1 MKGEDGIGD
10 AEAAEKR
17 VPETGELLI
26 PRVIALPVQ
35 DVEHLYRLP
44 CPLISVSEFVKILV
58 SFSISSIFEEI
69 SFSRNVERREVR
81 EKIDER
87 EISIFI
93 YYRICNYRSIDSFS
107 FSFFIVEEN
116 FSKYFNKV

>member
-58 SFSISSIFEEI
+58 SFSISSFL
-69 SFSRNVERREVR
+69 FFFLHSRKFLFQETSNDG
-81 EKIDER
+81 K
-87 EISIFI
+87 
-93 YYRICNYRSIDSFS
+93 
-107 FSFFIVEEN
+107 
-116 FSKYFNKV
+116 

>member
-58 SFSISSIFEEI
+58 SFSISSFLFFFYIRGNF
-69 SFSRNVERREVR
+69 FFKKRREIR

-87 EISIFI
+87 ETSIFYI
-93 YYRICNYRSIDSFS
+93 L
-107 FSFFIVEEN
+107 
-116 FSKYFNKV
+116 